1 VYNIV
6 FNQKELTMQDVNV
19 MTIEELTAYIAA
31 LEAEIARRES
41 K

>member
-1 VYNIV
+1 
-6 FNQKELTMQDVNV
+6 MQDVNV